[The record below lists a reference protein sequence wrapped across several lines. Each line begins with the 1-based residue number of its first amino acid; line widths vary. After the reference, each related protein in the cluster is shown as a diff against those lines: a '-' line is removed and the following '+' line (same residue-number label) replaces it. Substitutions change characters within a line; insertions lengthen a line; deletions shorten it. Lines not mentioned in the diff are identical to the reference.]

1 MERVCE
7 NTVSVEFKQTK
18 LNNFVP
24 FIRSGEWSDIG
35 GRDYMEDAHVCIS
48 DLAKNFGYSSVDDE
62 VISFYG
68 VITCSFLN
76 IFNKET
82 IWLLVLLKRSTS
94 VANFTALLMLECA
107 YSIVKKSVPFKK
119 LGVSVLLTSFSSTG

>member
-7 NTVSVEFKQTK
+7 
-18 LNNFVP
+18 NNFVP

-48 DLAKNFGYSSVDDE
+48 DLAKNFGSNSVDDE

-68 VITCSFLN
+68 VITCSLLN
-76 IFNKET
+76 IQ
-82 IWLLVLLKRSTS
+82 
-94 VANFTALLMLECA
+94 
-107 YSIVKKSVPFKK
+107 SIIQQGNHRFPV
-119 LGVSVLLTSFSSTG
+119 VSYLQSAEI

>member
-1 MERVCE
+1 LSCLSFSLGSDPLDNVQMERVCE
-7 NTVSVEFKQTK
+7 NTVAVDFKQTK

-48 DLAKNFGYSSVDDE
+48 DLAKNFGYDSVDDE

-68 VITCSFLN
+68 VITCS
-76 IFNKET
+76 
-82 IWLLVLLKRSTS
+82 
-94 VANFTALLMLECA
+94 
-107 YSIVKKSVPFKK
+107 
-119 LGVSVLLTSFSSTG
+119 LLTIQFTPLSNEIMSLASSEAIYLCCKF

>member
-7 NTVSVEFKQTK
+7 NTVSAELKQTK
-18 LNNFVP
+18 PNNFVP

-48 DLAKNFGYSSVDDE
+48 DLAKNFGSNSADDE

-68 VITCSFLN
+68 VITCSLLN
-76 IFNKET
+76 IQ
-82 IWLLVLLKRSTS
+82 
-94 VANFTALLMLECA
+94 
-107 YSIVKKSVPFKK
+107 SI
-119 LGVSVLLTSFSSTG
+119 L

>member
-7 NTVSVEFKQTK
+7 NTMSVELKKTK
-18 LNNFVP
+18 PNNFVP

-48 DLAKNFGYSSVDDE
+48 DLAKNFGSNSADDE

-68 VITCSFLN
+68 VITCSLLN
-76 IFNKET
+76 IQSILRQGNH
-82 IWLLVLLKRSTS
+82 VLW
-94 VANFTALLMLECA
+94 F
-107 YSIVKKSVPFKK
+107 F
-119 LGVSVLLTSFSSTG
+119 

>member
-7 NTVSVEFKQTK
+7 NTLSVEFKQTK

-35 GRDYMEDAHVCIS
+35 SRDYMEDAHVCIS
-48 DLAKNFGYSSVDDE
+48 DLAKNFGYNSVDDE

-68 VITCSFLN
+68 VITCSLLN
-76 IFNKET
+76 IQFLHQQGNHMAFGSSEAICLRCK
-82 IWLLVLLKRSTS
+82 
-94 VANFTALLMLECA
+94 FYAL
-107 YSIVKKSVPFKK
+107 IKN
-119 LGVSVLLTSFSSTG
+119 